1 MLRLQSW
8 GYMNKQ
14 KERTALF
21 ASLVSELDIS
31 KVTQE
36 EYKTT
41 VQGLYEHCFNPKLN
55 VKGLKF
61 TK

>member
-1 MLRLQSW
+1 
-8 GYMNKQ
+8 MNKQ

-36 EYKTT
+36 EYKKT